1 MAEERKSVLR
11 LENITKKFQGLTAV
25 DDVSFD
31 MKERSIYALIGPN
44 GAGKTT
50 TVNMITGVFPPTT
63 GKIYYRDRCIN
74 GMKTF
79 EIARLGIGRTFQNL
93 KLFKS
98 MSVLENLMIGG
109 SKKEE
114 ILLRERAEEVMEY
127 LGIQD
132 LAKRNVKN
140 LSYGRQ
146 KIVELGRA
154 MMTGPKLL
162 LLDEPAAGLI
172 PSERKEFVDI
182 VLRMFEEGM
191 DIFLIEHNMDVVMNV
206 STYITVLNFG
216 SRIAEGTP
224 KEIQSDPEVIKAYLG
239 DKYQEIAAKERR
251 D

>member
-1 MAEERKSVLR
+1 
-11 LENITKKFQGLTAV
+11 
-25 DDVSFD
+25 
-31 MKERSIYALIGPN
+31 
-44 GAGKTT
+44 
-50 TVNMITGVFPPTT
+50 
-63 GKIYYRDRCIN
+63 
-74 GMKTF
+74 
-79 EIARLGIGRTFQNL
+79 
-93 KLFKS
+93 
-98 MSVLENLMIGG
+98 
-109 SKKEE
+109 
-114 ILLRERAEEVMEY
+114 MEY